1 MSTMQ
6 DYQSRL
12 SDPNSR
18 RLGTFSYLPQMDA
31 DQIRKQIQYIVDKG
45 WNPAI
50 EHTEPAEANS
60 NYWYMWKLPMFG
72 ETDVNRI
79 LEEIE
84 VCKRANASHHVRL
97 IGYDNIKQSQGANMI
112 VYRAPIET

>member
-1 MSTMQ
+1 MSDTQ

-18 RLGTFSYLPQMDA
+18 KLGTFSYLPQMDA
-31 DQIRKQIQYIVDKG
+31 TQVRKQIQYIVDKG

-50 EHTEPAEANS
+50 EHTEPAEARS

-72 ETDVNRI
+72 ETDVDRI
-79 LEEIE
+79 LAEIE
-84 VCKRANASHHVRL
+84 ACKKANPNHHVRL
-97 IGYDNIKQSQGANMI
+97 LGYDNIKQSQGANMI
-112 VYRAPIET
+112 VHRAPIAV

>member
-1 MSTMQ
+1 MSEMQ
-6 DYQSRL
+6 DYSSRL

-31 DQIRKQIQYIVDKG
+31 DQIRKQIQYIVDSG

-50 EHTEPAEANS
+50 EHTEPEEAGS

-72 ETDVNRI
+72 ETDVDRI
-79 LEEIE
+79 LAEIE
-84 VCKRANASHHVRL
+84 ACKKANPGHHVRL

-112 VYRAPIET
+112 VHRAAIKA